1 MIQFLKDWGALI
13 IAGLS
18 LLVAIISLIKSS
30 KAQKLQ
36 TKINELEVKI
46 KQYELDKITK
56 EQEIKNKTLVE
67 ANVLHVSKNNY
78 HIKICNLSE
87 KPVYNV
93 KAFIDNQYSILII
106 NDDVMPFEILEP
118 KKSFELSLVI
128 HAMSAR
134 KFEVVTEWQD
144 ESGNKF
150 ENKQI
155 RSL

>member
-46 KQYELDKITK
+46 KQYELDKITQ

-67 ANVLHVSKNNY
+67 ANIIHVSKNNY
-78 HIKICNLSE
+78 QIRICNLSE
-87 KPVYNV
+87 KKVYNI
-93 KAFIDNQYSILII
+93 KAIIDRQYNITMI
-106 NDDVMPFEILEP
+106 NNDVMPFEILEP
-118 KKSFELSLVI
+118 KKSFDIPIVV
-128 HAMSAR
+128 HTMSAR
-134 KFEVVTEWQD
+134 KLEIITEWQD
-144 ESGNKF
+144 ENGNIIQ
-150 ENKQI
+150 NKQI
-155 RSL
+155 RAL